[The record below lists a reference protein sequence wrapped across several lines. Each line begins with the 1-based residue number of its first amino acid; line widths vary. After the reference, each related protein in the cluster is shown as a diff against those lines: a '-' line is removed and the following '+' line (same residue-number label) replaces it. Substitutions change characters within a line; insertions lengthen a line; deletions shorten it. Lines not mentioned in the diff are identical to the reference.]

1 MPNNCELCALVASPA
16 DAEILRE
23 AGATRIYL
31 DVIDLEPT
39 PELLCVVREAGAVPV
54 LDEVCREP
62 DHTRIDPWIAAGSP
76 VAVGN
81 FSELSLATERGAQA
95 EVRGCIPVHNT
106 ATLRVLES
114 LGANFVW
121 LSPELSLA
129 EVCEL
134 AHAVSPVKASE
145 RACDP
150 SPAEAYDAD
159 REAMPSL
166 GVVAFGHPRLM
177 TCEHCALQV
186 AYECDRNH
194 AACPHR
200 AKPHWLVNIDER
212 RLPVRTDARGRSR
225 VYLDEPIDLVSR
237 AAELADA
244 GVRRLLVDATT
255 ASVEEACDALCCLRD
270 ALAGRPV
277 VTRGCAGLSETG
289 VE

>member
-1 MPNNCELCALVASPA
+1 MSESCELCALVGGLA
-16 DAEILRE
+16 DADALRE

-31 DVIDLEPT
+31 DVIDFEPT
-39 PELLCVVREAGAVPV
+39 VGLLCAVREAGVVPV

-62 DHTRIDPWIAAGSP
+62 DHARIDPWIAAGTP

-81 FSELSLATERGAQA
+81 LSELSLAADRGAMA
-95 EVRGCIPVHNT
+95 EVRGCVPVHNI

-114 LGANFVW
+114 LGASFVW

-145 RACDP
+145 RACEP
-150 SPAEAYDAD
+150 SPIEAHDAGRD
-159 REAMPSL
+159 AMPSL
-166 GVVAFGHPRLM
+166 GVVAFGRPRLM

-186 AYECDRNH
+186 AYDCDRNH

-200 AKPHWLVNIDER
+200 ARPHWLVNIDGR

-225 VYLDEPIDLVSR
+225 VYLDEPIDLAPR
-237 AAELADA
+237 AAELAGA
-244 GVRRLLVDATT
+244 GVSRLLVDATT
-255 ASVEEACDALCCLRD
+255 TSVEEACDALRRLRD
-270 ALAGRPV
+270 ALAGSPV
-277 VTRGCAGLSETG
+277 SARGCTGLSETG

>member
-1 MPNNCELCALVASPA
+1 MPNSCELCALVGSLA
-16 DAEILRE
+16 DADALRE

-39 PELLCVVREAGAVPV
+39 AELLCAVREADVVPV
-54 LDEVCREP
+54 LDEVCRES
-62 DHTRIDPWIAAGSP
+62 DHARIDPWIAAGAP

-81 FSELSLATERGAQA
+81 LSELSLAAECGALA

-106 ATLRVLES
+106 AALQVLEEF
-114 LGANFVW
+114 GASFVW
-121 LSPELSLA
+121 LSPEPSLA
-129 EVCEL
+129 EACEL
-134 AHAVSPVKASE
+134 ARAASYASASE

-150 SPAEAYDAD
+150 SPAKAYDAD

-166 GVVAFGHPRLM
+166 GVVAFGRPRLM

-186 AYECDRNH
+186 AYDCDRNH

-200 AKPHWLVNIDER
+200 ARPHWLVNIDGR

-225 VYLDEPIDLVSR
+225 VYLDEPIDLAPR

-244 GVRRLLVDATT
+244 GVSRLLVDATT
-255 ASVEEACDALCCLRD
+255 TSVEEACDALRRLRD
-270 ALAGRPV
+270 ALAGSPV
-277 VTRGCAGLSETG
+277 SARGCTGLSETG